1 MVEIKKFVL
10 GALENNVYLLIK
22 GKDSV
27 LIDCEQPAVILRYLE
42 KNGLKLRMIL
52 LTHGHFDHVH
62 GLEEIKERTGA
73 EVLVNKK
80 DVGLQY
86 GGEIITDKFFVEGQ
100 AIKFGGEEIKVIFTP
115 GYTPGSVCFLV
126 GNNLFSGDTLFKQ
139 GVGRT
144 DLPGGN
150 TRELKQSLRRL
161 LALPPETKVYPGH
174 GEDTSVYKEKLFPEQ

>member
-1 MVEIKKFVL
+1 MVETKKFVL

-22 GKDSV
+22 EKDAV

-42 KNGLKLRMIL
+42 KNGLKLKMIL

-62 GLEEIKERTGA
+62 GLEEIKEKTKA
-73 EVLVNKK
+73 EVWVNKK

-86 GGEIITDKFFVEGQ
+86 GGEIAADMFFTDGQ
-100 AIKFGGEEIKVIFTP
+100 KLNFGEEEIKVIFTA
-115 GYTPGSVCFLV
+115 GHTPGSVCFLV

-150 TRELKQSLRRL
+150 TGELEKSLKLL
-161 LALPPETKVYPGH
+161 LALPPETMVYPGH
-174 GEDTSVYKEKLFPEQ
+174 GEETTVGGEQFLIN

>member
-22 GKDSV
+22 EKDAV
-27 LIDCEQPAVILRYLE
+27 LIDCKQPAVILRYLE
-42 KNGLKLRMIL
+42 KNGLKLKMIL

-62 GLEEIKERTGA
+62 GLEEIKEKTGA

-86 GGEIITDKFFVEGQ
+86 GGEIAADIFFTDGQ
-100 AIKFGGEEIKVIFTP
+100 RLKFGGEEIKVIFTP
-115 GYTPGSVCFLV
+115 GHTPGSVCFLT
-126 GNNLFSGDTLFKQ
+126 GNHLFSGDTLFKQ

-150 TRELKQSLRRL
+150 ALELEKSLQRV

-174 GEDTSVYKEKLFPEQ
+174 GEETTVGKEKLSL